1 MKREQILW
9 FLAVSTGV
17 SAIPVAIKQE
27 FPPLRF
33 SRNGTFQIAVFED
46 LHYGEAEDLDWGPA
60 ADVKSTRVMNTI
72 LDTESPNL
80 VVLNGDLITGENTFL
95 ENSTHYLDEIVV
107 PLVQRGIPWASTYG
121 NHDIEYNLSTKA
133 LLARESRYPLSLTRS
148 MIQGSNTGVSNYY
161 LPVYSSDAVN
171 PTLRLL
177 LWFFDSRGGKA
188 FQKLDKNGNQVFV
201 PGNVDN
207 SVVEWFTSTNS
218 ALQQRYNR
226 TIPSLAFVHIP
237 VHASFSFQQE
247 GVDPHKEPGIN
258 DDNPLAHQGITCVDN
273 VCSYTGQDI
282 PFMSAL
288 VKTPGMMAMFSGHD
302 HGNDWC
308 FRWDSRL
315 PDMNITGNGMALCF
329 GRHTGYGGYG
339 SWTRGSRQIFLDEDS
354 LGKSVETWIRLED
367 RSISGAVMLN
377 NTYGLDEYPAVNKT
391 YT

>member
-9 FLAVSTGV
+9 FLTVSTCV
-17 SAIPVAIKQE
+17 SAVPVVIKQE
-27 FPPLRF
+27 FLPLRF
-33 SRNGTFQIAVFED
+33 SGNGTFQIAVFED

-72 LDTESPNL
+72 LDAELPNL

-95 ENSTHYLDEIVV
+95 ENSTHYVDEIVA
-107 PLVQRGIPWASTYG
+107 PLVRRGIPWASAYG
-121 NHDIEYNLSTKA
+121 NHDIEYNLSTQA
-133 LLARESRYPLSLTRS
+133 LLKRENRYPLSLTRS
-148 MIQGSNTGVSNYY
+148 MIQGPNAGVSNYY
-161 LPVYSSDAVN
+161 LPVYSSDLTN

-188 FQKLDKNGNQVFV
+188 FQELDENGNEVFV
-201 PGNVDN
+201 PGNVDD
-207 SVVEWFTSTNS
+207 SVVQWFTSTNS

-247 GVDPHKEPGIN
+247 GIDAHKEPGIN

-273 VCSYTGQDI
+273 VCTYTGQDI

-288 VKTPGMMAMFSGHD
+288 ANTPGMMAMFSGHD

-329 GRHTGYGGYG
+329 GRHSGYGGYG
-339 SWTRGSRQIFLDEDS
+339 SWTRGSRQIFLDENT

-367 RSISGAVMLN
+367 ESISGAVTLN
-377 NTYGLDEYPAVNKT
+377 RTYGLDDYPAVNKT